1 LRPVAKDVNRDA
13 NRTSSL
19 SFATSYVTVSVFSGS
34 FLNMQD
40 EIPILVE
47 VRRGA
52 IVESRHR
59 GAIVV
64 ADPDGHILAGLGDA
78 SLVTSTRSTIK
89 PIQAIPFIT
98 SGAADHFSVDE
109 RELAVVCASHE
120 GEPIHTETVAGM
132 LARAGLD
139 ESALRCGAQVPYNQ
153 DTAKS
158 LEAEGQPFTQL
169 HNNCSGKHT
178 GMLLTAVFLGLS
190 LDDYTSAEH
199 PVQREIISTF
209 ARMAGVDESLPTAI
223 DGCAAPTFGV
233 PLRSLALAFARLV
246 NPTETDTTT
255 IATHRIVTAM
265 INHPEMV
272 GGTKGRFD
280 TELLRASHGKLI
292 CKIGAEASYS
302 VGVLPC
308 EQFPRGAGIALKME
322 DGSYRGL
329 GPAVVETLSQLG
341 VLNEEE
347 VKQLATFHQ
356 SSVENRRG
364 DIVGEVRAFFALK
377 L

>member
-1 LRPVAKDVNRDA
+1 
-13 NRTSSL
+13 
-19 SFATSYVTVSVFSGS
+19 
-34 FLNMQD
+34 MQN
-40 EIPILVE
+40 ELPILVE

-64 ADPDGHILAGLGDA
+64 ADADGRVIAHLGNDA
-78 SLVTSTRSTIK
+78 LVTSTRSTIK
-89 PIQAIPFIT
+89 PIQAIPLIT

-109 RELAVVCASHE
+109 RELAVVCASHD

-139 ESALRCGAQVPYNQ
+139 ESALRCGAHAPYNEE
-153 DTAKS
+153 TAKR
-158 LEAEGQPFTQL
+158 LEASGQPFSQL

-178 GMLLTAVFLGLS
+178 GMLMTAVLRGLPV
-190 LDDYTSAEH
+190 DDYVSAEH

-209 ARMAGVDESLPTAI
+209 ARLADLEENLPTAI

-246 NPTETDTTT
+246 GQWDNDS
-255 IATHRIVTAM
+255 ILSGAASRIVGAM

-280 TELLRASHGKLI
+280 TELLRAGHGKLI
-292 CKIGAEASYS
+292 CKIGAEAAYS

-329 GPAVVETLSQLG
+329 GPTVVETLAQLG
-341 VLNEEE
+341 VLNEQE
-347 VKQLATFHQ
+347 VGQLATFHLPL
-356 SSVENRRG
+356 VENRRG
-364 DIVGEVRAFFALK
+364 AAVGEVRAIFK
-377 L
+377 LER

>member
-1 LRPVAKDVNRDA
+1 
-13 NRTSSL
+13 
-19 SFATSYVTVSVFSGS
+19 
-34 FLNMQD
+34 MQN
-40 EIPILVE
+40 EAPILVE

-64 ADPDGHILAGLGDA
+64 ADPEGHVIAHLGNDT
-78 SLVTSTRSTIK
+78 LVTSTRSTIK
-89 PIQAIPFIT
+89 PIQAIPLIT

-139 ESALRCGAQVPYNQ
+139 ESALRCGAHAPYNEE
-153 DTAKS
+153 TAKR
-158 LEAEGQPFTQL
+158 LEASGQPFNQL

-178 GMLLTAVFLGLS
+178 GMLMTAVLRGLPV
-190 LDDYTSAEH
+190 DDYVSAEH

-209 ARMAGVDESLPTAI
+209 ARLADLEENLPTAI

-246 NPTETDTTT
+246 GHWDTD
-255 IATHRIVTAM
+255 ALVSGAASRIVAAM
-265 INHPEMV
+265 INHTEMV

-280 TELLRASHGKLI
+280 TELLRAGHGKLI
-292 CKIGAEASYS
+292 CKIGAEAAYS
-302 VGVLPC
+302 IGVVPC
-308 EQFPRGAGIALKME
+308 ERYPRGAGIAIKME

-329 GPAVVETLSQLG
+329 GPTVVETLVQLG
-341 VLNEEE
+341 VINEQETE
-347 VKQLATFHQ
+347 QLARFHLPL
-356 SSVENRRG
+356 VENRRG
-364 DIVGEVRAFFALK
+364 AAVGEVRAIFK
-377 L
+377 LER

>member
-1 LRPVAKDVNRDA
+1 
-13 NRTSSL
+13 
-19 SFATSYVTVSVFSGS
+19 
-34 FLNMQD
+34 MQD
-40 EIPILVE
+40 ELPILVE

-52 IVESRHR
+52 IVESLHR

-64 ADPDGHILAGLGDA
+64 ADPEGQVVARLGNDA
-78 SLVTSTRSTIK
+78 FITSTRSTIK

-120 GEPIHTETVAGM
+120 GEPIHTEAVAGM

-139 ESALRCGAQVPYNQ
+139 ESALRCGAHAPYSAA
-153 DTAKS
+153 TAKA
-158 LEAEGQPFTQL
+158 LEASGQHFNQL

-178 GMLLTAVFLGLS
+178 GMLMTAVLRGLP
-190 LDDYTSAEH
+190 LDDYVSAEH

-209 ARMAGVDESLPTAI
+209 ARLADLDESLPTAI

-233 PLRSLALAFARLV
+233 PLRSLAIAFARLV
-246 NPTETDTTT
+246 SQEDQDSASSGA
-255 IATHRIVTAM
+255 IRRIVAAM

-280 TELLRASHGKLI
+280 TELLRAGHGKLI
-292 CKIGAEASYS
+292 CKVGAEASYS
-302 VGVLPC
+302 VAVLPF
-308 EQFPRGAGIALKME
+308 ERFPRGVGIAFKME

-329 GPAVVETLSQLG
+329 GPTVVETLAQLG
-341 VLNEEE
+341 VLTEQELGRSRHSTSRSLCGEGN
-347 VKQLATFHQ
+347 
-356 SSVENRRG
+356 
-364 DIVGEVRAFFALK
+364 VGEVRAIFK
-377 L
+377 LTS

>member
-1 LRPVAKDVNRDA
+1 
-13 NRTSSL
+13 
-19 SFATSYVTVSVFSGS
+19 
-34 FLNMQD
+34 MQD
-40 EIPILVE
+40 ESPILVE

-59 GAIVV
+59 GAITVS
-64 ADPDGHILAGLGDA
+64 DPDGIILAALGDDGFI
-78 SLVTSTRSTIK
+78 TSTRSTIK

-98 SGAADHFSVDE
+98 GGAADHFSVDE

-139 ESALRCGAQVPYNQ
+139 ESDLRCGAQAPYNQ
-153 DTAKS
+153 ETARS
-158 LEAEGQPFTQL
+158 LEAAGQPFTQL

-178 GMLLTAVFLGLS
+178 GMLLTAVFCGLS
-190 LDDYTSAEH
+190 LDDYTSVEH
-199 PVQREIISTF
+199 PVQRAIISTF
-209 ARMAGVDESLPTAI
+209 VRMAGVDESLPTAI

-233 PLRSLALAFARLV
+233 PLRSLAAAFARLV
-246 NPTETDTTT
+246 NPTDADSS
-255 IATHRIVTAM
+255 ATAIRRIVTAM
-265 INHPEMV
+265 INHPEMI

-280 TELLRASHGKLI
+280 TELLRAGHGKLI

-308 EQFPRGAGIALKME
+308 ERFPGGAGIAFKME

-329 GPAVVETLSQLG
+329 GPVVVETLSQLG
-341 VLNEEE
+341 VLNDEE
-347 VKQLATFHQ
+347 VKQLATFHRPT
-356 SSVENRRG
+356 VENRRG
-364 DIVGEVRAFFALK
+364 DTVGDVRAVFELK
-377 L
+377 PSQSAPV

>member
-1 LRPVAKDVNRDA
+1 
-13 NRTSSL
+13 
-19 SFATSYVTVSVFSGS
+19 
-34 FLNMQD
+34 MQD
-40 EIPILVE
+40 ELPILVE

-64 ADPDGHILAGLGDA
+64 VDPDGHFITRLGDDGPI
-78 SLVTSTRSTIK
+78 TSTRSTIK

-98 SGAADHFSVDE
+98 SGAADHFNVDE

-139 ESALRCGAQVPYNQ
+139 ESALRCGAHAPYSA
-153 DTAKS
+153 DTAKK
-158 LEAEGQPFTQL
+158 LEAAGQPFNQL
-169 HNNCSGKHT
+169 HNNCSGKHV
-178 GMLLTAVFLGLS
+178 GMLMTAVLQGLTI
-190 LDDYTSAEH
+190 DDYVSAEH
-199 PVQREIISTF
+199 PVQRKIVSTF
-209 ARMAGVDESLPTAI
+209 ARLAGVDENLPTAI
-223 DGCAAPTFGV
+223 DGCSAPTFGV
-233 PLRSLALAFARLV
+233 PLCSLAVAFARLV
-246 NPTETDTTT
+246 NPLGQDST
-255 IATHRIVTAM
+255 IAGAAHRIVSAM

-280 TELLRASHGKLI
+280 TELLRAAHGKLI

-302 VGVLPC
+302 VGVLPSDR
-308 EQFPRGAGIALKME
+308 FPSGAGIAIKIE

-329 GPAVVETLSQLG
+329 GPTVVETLAQLG

-347 VKQLATFHQ
+347 VGQLATYHRPV
-356 SSVENRRG
+356 VENRRG
-364 DIVGEVRAFFALK
+364 VNVGDVRAVFK
-377 L
+377 LNS